1 MQQNEKKW
9 NFLPAFD
16 QREDLKKIQDGF
28 LQDTVIHRLY
38 VSARQCLVGWRDVFF
53 ILLISGRKHT

>member
-28 LQDTVIHRLY
+28 LQDTVIHRLCAFLHAS
-38 VSARQCLVGWRDVFF
+38 V
-53 ILLISGRKHT
+53 